1 MTAASSDDK
10 IAIQAVLDRYALGW
24 RHADPAILTST
35 WDKDYPSLYLAS
47 EKPAPLRGY
56 SEIDKYYR
64 EAIALYPITKM
75 EISGVEIELF
85 GDIASAFCNIEI
97 GFKVAGN
104 EYVVFPRATFLF
116 RRQASGWL
124 CIQYHESIKYEV
136 PQA

>member
-1 MTAASSDDK
+1 MTAVLSDDK
-10 IAIQAVLDRYALGW
+10 AAIQAVLDRYALGW
-24 RHADPAILTST
+24 RHADAAILTST

-47 EKPAPLRGY
+47 EKPGPLRGY
-56 SEIDKYYR
+56 SDIDKYYR
-64 EAIALYPITKM
+64 EALALYPITKM

-104 EYVVFPRATFLF
+104 EYIVFPRATFLF